1 MRNIGFLVLILIIIP
16 VGNAFSEIK
25 SKQVYD
31 NLFNNC
37 METIDAN
44 VPYEIRL
51 NYCTCTTKKAVKQF
65 NYLEL
70 LLFERKLDDLNESE
84 KLQIAMGNKKFVEIG
99 TSCFAEV
106 IN

>member
-1 MRNIGFLVLILIIIP
+1 MRNLGFLVIILIIIP

-44 VPYEIRL
+44 APYEIRL
-51 NYCTCTTKKAVKQF
+51 NYCTCTAKKAVKQF
-65 NYLEL
+65 NLLEL
-70 LLFERKLDDLNESE
+70 LLFEKKLDDLTESE
-84 KLQIAMGNKKFVEIG
+84 KLQIAMGNQKFVEIG
-99 TSCFAEV
+99 TYCLAEAL
-106 IN
+106 N